1 MKKFLL
7 ISFAVLTMTGC
18 SVVNRN
24 ISATDSLQA
33 AASENIT
40 EKLVSM
46 INGYTNQIN
55 AAETVYD
62 LFFISEKCYKD
73 KMYFERDYA
82 EKINTFKNSLTK
94 EGEVAHNEAIKSAMD
109 AFEAA
114 VNTKADILA
123 AKKKGLEFQDLTLE
137 RAMEKAK
144 AEDKMV
150 FVNFHTNTCGP
161 CKKMEKTVFPKPECC
176 EYINKHFI
184 PITVDGEDNGTGT
197 EIAKKYNVFIY
208 PTYMI
213 LSANGFKEG
222 EVLGAEYDV
231 NKFLDMLKTIIH
243 DK

>member
-40 EKLVSM
+40 EKLVSL
-46 INGYTNQIN
+46 INGYTDQIN
-55 AAETVYD
+55 AVETVYD

-82 EKINTFKNSLTK
+82 EEINTFKNSLTK

-109 AFEAA
+109 AFETA

-123 AKKKGLEFQDLTLE
+123 SKKKGLEFQDLTLE
-137 RAMEKAK
+137 KSIEKAK
-144 AEDKMV
+144 TEDKMV
-150 FVNFHTNTCGP
+150 FVNFNTKTCGP
-161 CKKMEKTVFPKPECC
+161 CKKIQCV
-176 EYINKHFI
+176 HLSH
-184 PITVDGEDNGTGT
+184 
-197 EIAKKYNVFIY
+197 IY
-208 PTYMI
+208 DSVSKRLQRGRSVGSRI
-213 LSANGFKEG
+213 
-222 EVLGAEYDV
+222 
-231 NKFLDMLKTIIH
+231 
-243 DK
+243 